1 MIVLGYRFE
10 PKVWAIIV
18 TSILVLVFFQLGKW
32 QLSRADEKN
41 LRYEQ
46 LEQYAKQ
53 PTIKLSGTF
62 AKLEDYQFRD
72 VEVIGKY
79 VPERTIYLDNKT
91 YKGHAGYHII
101 TPLKIENSELH
112 VVVNRGWIATGNNRS
127 ILPPVAVVDE
137 NVKIT
142 GLVVSPELK
151 TLQLG
156 DDEVP
161 GKVWGNFEL
170 QRYQKLTGLEMLPMM
185 VLQKD
190 DVKDGLIRD
199 WNRPDSGAAKNLGYA
214 VQWFLLAIT
223 AIIIFLALNVKR
235 KN

>member
-10 PKVWAIIV
+10 PKVWTIIV

-53 PTIKLSGTF
+53 PTIKLPGTL
-62 AKLEDYQFRD
+62 AKLKDYQFRD

-112 VVVNRGWIATGNNRS
+112 VVINRGWIATGNDRS
-127 ILPPVAVVDE
+127 ILPSVAVVDE
-137 NVKIT
+137 TVKII
-142 GLVVSPELK
+142 GQAVSPELK
-151 TLQLG
+151 TLQLA

-170 QRYQKLTGLEMLPMM
+170 QRYQKITGLEMQPMM

-223 AIIIFLALNVKR
+223 AIIIFLVLNVKR